1 MNKGTAIVGFFLCF
15 LAGMGLMWG
24 IDRSQGTGISAE
36 KMADG
41 ALDHSASPIPVS
53 AEDPSWGNP
62 DALVTIVEFSDFQCP
77 FCSRVGSTL
86 EQIKKT
92 YGPDKVR
99 IVWKNQPLSFHKE
112 ARPAA
117 EAAQTVFALAG
128 SDAFW
133 KFHDIVFQNQRNI
146 NEENLEK
153 WAVQAGVDAAKFKE
167 AYKSKKHAA
176 KVDQDIALANK
187 VGATGT
193 PAFRINGVTL
203 SGAQPFDKFKEII
216 DQQLAEANKLV
227 GSGTSRSEVYVA
239 ASKKNFAEPPKQ
251 DAKRQQPEE
260 DKTIWKVPVAKDDP
274 VKGPKDA
281 LVTIVEW
288 SEFQCPFCKRVT
300 DTTKKIL
307 ETYPNDVRIVWKDN
321 PLPFHPRAKPAA
333 VLARVAYEQK
343 GEAGF
348 WKAHD
353 LLFESQPQLED
364 ADLQKIAGQVGVSWA
379 AVKQAIDSNKYDSK
393 FSESTDLAMDLN
405 ARGTP
410 HFFVNGYRVAG
421 AQPFEKFKTVIDEQL
436 GKAKAVAARGVPKA
450 KVYDELMKEA
460 KGPEEPEKKD
470 IPAPDANTP
479 VKGPATAKVVIQE
492 FSDFQCPFCKRV
504 EPTLD
509 QIEKEFGSQ
518 VKIAWRHY
526 PLPFHQDAPLAS
538 EAAQEAFAQKG
549 NKGFWDFHK
558 KLFDAQGNPDGLK
571 RDNLEKIAQELGL
584 DMAKFKQAL
593 DSRKHKAKVDA
604 DMKLAQ
610 KAGISGTPAFVIN
623 GYFLSGAQPYPA
635 FKKLITQALKEK

>member
-1 MNKGTAIVGFFLCF
+1 
-15 LAGMGLMWG
+15 
-24 IDRSQGTGISAE
+24 
-36 KMADG
+36 
-41 ALDHSASPIPVS
+41 
-53 AEDPSWGNP
+53 
-62 DALVTIVEFSDFQCP
+62 
-77 FCSRVGSTL
+77 
-86 EQIKKT
+86 
-92 YGPDKVR
+92 
-99 IVWKNQPLSFHKE
+99 
-112 ARPAA
+112 
-117 EAAQTVFALAG
+117 
-128 SDAFW
+128 
-133 KFHDIVFQNQRNI
+133 
-146 NEENLEK
+146 
-153 WAVQAGVDAAKFKE
+153 
-167 AYKSKKHAA
+167 
-176 KVDQDIALANK
+176 
-187 VGATGT
+187 
-193 PAFRINGVTL
+193 
-203 SGAQPFDKFKEII
+203 
-216 DQQLAEANKLV
+216 
-227 GSGTSRSEVYVA
+227 
-239 ASKKNFAEPPKQ
+239 
-251 DAKRQQPEE
+251 
-260 DKTIWKVPVAKDDP
+260 
-274 VKGPKDA
+274 
-281 LVTIVEW
+281 
-288 SEFQCPFCKRVT
+288 
-300 DTTKKIL
+300 
-307 ETYPNDVRIVWKDN
+307 
-321 PLPFHPRAKPAA
+321 
-333 VLARVAYEQK
+333 
-343 GEAGF
+343 
-348 WKAHD
+348 
-353 LLFESQPQLED
+353 
-364 ADLQKIAGQVGVSWA
+364 WA

-410 HFFVNGYRVAG
+410 LFFVNGYRVAG

-509 QIEKEFGSQ
+509 QIEKEFGNQ

-604 DMKLAQ
+604 DMKL
-610 KAGISGTPAFVIN
+610 
-623 GYFLSGAQPYPA
+623 
-635 FKKLITQALKEK
+635 